1 MSKKAGIFKIR
12 SQLLIII
19 IPIAIIP
26 LIIIVS
32 IVTNRIFAHLEN
44 QSRQYYST
52 LLVQVS
58 NNLNFVYSQY
68 ARTLSNMMSIPE
80 VIKGIDNPPYLSM
93 EDERTASSS
102 IVGDES
108 TRGGLRNTVE
118 ERIEGAV
125 FLYDLNCESLIDK
138 TSYKVHYVSSSNI
151 APKMELFL
159 NDPLFLKLRQNNK
172 EKMVFGKFQNSVFGG
187 SEDKPVIIFPYYK
200 ENSQKE
206 TFDEFILITLFTD
219 FVPKFYEGIDSLRY
233 GTLYILDQFDNV
245 LSKNHP
251 GNDDYYEY
259 DPGKKQYVLNDDDP
273 NDPYEKLT
281 FKDYQNLNT
290 DAGILNQKEV
300 RDILNNLSYENIT
313 ALEEA
318 GTMEEVL
325 NKKYY
330 VTRNNVR
337 YLTVIGYEKSSFCK
351 FIYFH
356 PVDQIVKPIYDIVS
370 IIIIITFFI
379 MIIVVIISMVF
390 SSAITKPIM
399 SLSDASLK
407 IAKGNYDISIDVST
421 NNEMKTLSKA
431 FNIMVKEVKNYTY
444 NLEKMVEE
452 RTGELKDAHDKLQM
466 AHSALWSEM
475 ELAKKIQL
483 SLLPVKPFIPGYDI
497 SAKMIAAD
505 EVGGDFYDIFDY
517 GKRSMIA
524 IGDVS
529 GHGVTPGL
537 ITMIAQTIID
547 SLVTKDN
554 EIELR
559 ELYINLNALLIK
571 SIKKLDVKMYI
582 TMSMLQ
588 EYGDG
593 LFRGC
598 GKHNDILVYR
608 AETNT
613 VEIIETNGIW
623 LCIMENIS
631 EHVKEYKIKLNK
643 GDIMLLYTDG
653 LSEAANAEGK
663 MFGDFMPDYL
673 LKYSNLTSKDILN
686 NILSDFQNFLNKT
699 EDDVTL
705 LVIKRE

>member
-1 MSKKAGIFKIR
+1 MGKKNGIFKIR

-58 NNLNFVYSQY
+58 NNLNFVYNQY
-68 ARTLSNMMSIPE
+68 ARTLSNMVGIPE
-80 VIKGIDNPPYLSM
+80 VIKGLDSPPYSSM
-93 EDERTASSS
+93 AEERIVSNS
-102 IVGDES
+102 IVGDV
-108 TRGGLRNTVE
+108 TVRGGLRNTVE

-125 FLYDLNCESLIDK
+125 FLYELDRESLLDK
-138 TSYKVHYVSSSNI
+138 TNYKVHYVSSSNI
-151 APKMELFL
+151 APKIDLFL
-159 NDPLFLKLRQNNK
+159 NDPLFLMLKENK
-172 EKMVFGKFQNSVFGG
+172 EKMVFGKFQNEAFGE
-187 SEDKPVIIFPYYK
+187 SEDKPVIIFPLYK
-200 ENSQKE
+200 ENSKNE

-219 FVPKFYEGIDSLRY
+219 FIPKFYEGIDSLRY

-259 DPGKKQYVLNDDDP
+259 DPEKKQYVLNDDDP

-300 RDILNNLSYENIT
+300 RDILNSLSFENIT
-313 ALEEA
+313 AMEEA
-318 GTMEEVL
+318 GTIEDVL

-330 VTRNNVR
+330 ITRNNVR
-337 YLTVIGYEKSSFCK
+337 YLTVIGYEKSSLCK

-399 SLSDASLK
+399 NLSDASLK

-452 RTGELKDAHDKLQM
+452 RTGELKDAHEKLQM

-497 SAKMIAAD
+497 SAKMIAAE

-554 EIELR
+554 DIELR
-559 ELYINLNALLIK
+559 DLFINLNSLLIK

-608 AETNT
+608 AGTNS

-631 EHVKEYKIKLNK
+631 EYVKEYKIKLNG

-653 LSEAANAEGK
+653 LSEAANEEGK

-673 LKYSNLTSKDILN
+673 LKYSNLSSKDILN
-686 NILSDFQNFLNKT
+686 NILSDFQKFLNKT
-699 EDDVTL
+699 DDDVTL

>member
-1 MSKKAGIFKIR
+1 MGKKNGIFKIR

-26 LIIIVS
+26 LLIIVF

-58 NNLNFVYSQY
+58 NNLNFVYNQY
-68 ARTLSNMMSIPE
+68 ARTLSNMVGIPE
-80 VIKGIDNPPYLSM
+80 VVKGLDSPPYSSM
-93 EDERTASSS
+93 AEERAVSNS
-102 IVGDES
+102 IVGDA
-108 TRGGLRNTVE
+108 TVRGGLRNTVE

-125 FLYDLNCESLIDK
+125 FLYELDRESLLDK
-138 TSYKVHYVSSSNI
+138 TDYKAHYVSSSNI
-151 APKMELFL
+151 APKTELFL
-159 NDPLFLKLRQNNK
+159 NDPLFLKLKENNK
-172 EKMVFGKFQNSVFGG
+172 ERMVFGRFKNEAFG
-187 SEDKPVIIFPYYK
+187 EAEEKPVIIFPLYK
-200 ENSQKE
+200 ENSQEE
-206 TFDEFILITLFTD
+206 TFNKFILITLFAD
-219 FVPKFYEGIDSLRY
+219 FIPKFYEGIDSLRY

-251 GNDDYYEY
+251 GADDYYEY
-259 DPGKKQYVLNDDDP
+259 NAEKKQYVLGDDDP
-273 NDPYEKLT
+273 SDPYEKLT

-290 DAGILNQKEV
+290 DSGILNQKEV
-300 RDILNNLSYENIT
+300 REILNSLSYENIT
-313 ALEEA
+313 AMEEN
-318 GTMEEVL
+318 GTIEEVL

-330 VTRNNVR
+330 ITRNNVR
-337 YLTVIGYEKSSFCK
+337 YLTVIGYEKSSLCK

-356 PVDQIVKPIYDIVS
+356 PVAQIVKPIYDIVS
-370 IIIIITFFI
+370 IIVIVTFFI
-379 MIIVVIISMVF
+379 MVVVVIISMIF
-390 SSAITKPIM
+390 SAAITKPIM
-399 SLSDASLK
+399 DLSDASLK
-407 IAKGNYDISIDVST
+407 IAKGDYDISIDVST

-452 RTGELKDAHDKLQM
+452 RTGELKDAHEKLQM
-466 AHSALWSEM
+466 AHRALWSEM
-475 ELAKKIQL
+475 ELAKKIQI
-483 SLLPVKPFIPGYDI
+483 SLLPAKPVISGYDI

-505 EVGGDFYDIFDY
+505 EVGGDFYDIFEY

-554 EIELR
+554 DIELKD
-559 ELYINLNALLIK
+559 LFIDLNSLLIK
-571 SIKKLDVKMYI
+571 SIKKLDVRMYI
-582 TMSMLQ
+582 TMSILQ

-593 LFRGC
+593 LFKGC

-608 AETNT
+608 AETNS
-613 VEIIETNGIW
+613 VEVIETNGIW
-623 LCIMENIS
+623 LYIMENIS
-631 EHVKEYKIKLNK
+631 EHIKEYKIKLNG

-653 LSEAANAEGK
+653 LSEAANEEGK

-673 LKYSNLTSKDILN
+673 LKYSNLSSKDILN
-686 NILSDFQNFLNKT
+686 NILGEFQNFLDKT
-699 EDDVTL
+699 DDVTL